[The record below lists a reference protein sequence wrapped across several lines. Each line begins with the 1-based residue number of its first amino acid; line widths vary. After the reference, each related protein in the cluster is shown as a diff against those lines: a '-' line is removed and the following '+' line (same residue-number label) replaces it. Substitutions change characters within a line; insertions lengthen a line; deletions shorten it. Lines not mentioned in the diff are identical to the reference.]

1 MNYNKNKSY
10 LDLVNDD
17 FLNNKGLGI
26 DLDEILKIQFPYI
39 TNKQISVLKNLNIN
53 PFLFKHYQKD
63 EYLLKLVFD
72 FYLDDVIDTCNL
84 FPLVE
89 DKTKKKNFEE
99 QDFKSFKEYYEKLG
113 DNNISKNTKKYIND
127 LKDFLNIYKN
137 DNLIFFEVGHVWYK
151 YGRNNYINVYLDPM
165 GRFVSNVV
173 IECLMKRK
181 IKKDYEST
189 IVYPINTK
197 PPIITTI
204 PIENINENF
213 IEEINNN
220 TNYNFSNKNYNDP
233 KIRRG
238 GKPERINSVQ
248 WKIRK
253 GEKDIIMEYK
263 YDTLLDLYYYKSY
276 EEDLKI
282 EIKNDLEKKKY
293 KRNFVK
299 IYFNKSKN
307 IYPLMNIGPEI

>member
-1 MNYNKNKSY
+1 MNYKIDKNY
-10 LDLVNDD
+10 LDLVDSN
-17 FLNNKGLGI
+17 FLENNEGI
-26 DLDEILKIQFPYI
+26 NLNSILQIQFPYI
-39 TNKQISVLKNLNIN
+39 TDRQISVLKNLNIN

-63 EYLLKLVFD
+63 EYLLKLVHD
-72 FYLDDVIDTCNL
+72 FYLKDVIDTCDLSNTNKKQKIEE
-84 FPLVE
+84 E
-89 DKTKKKNFEE
+89 DFKKFKKNYEE
-99 QDFKSFKEYYEKLG
+99 LLVN
-113 DNNISKNTKKYIND
+113 DNIKVYINN

-181 IKKDYEST
+181 REKDYALT
-189 IVYPINTK
+189 KVYPINTK
-197 PPIITTI
+197 PPNKSND

-213 IEEINNN
+213 EEQTNNN

-233 KIRRG
+233 NIRRG
-238 GKPERINSVQ
+238 GKPERINSVK
-248 WKIRK
+248 WNIRK
-253 GEKDIIMEYK
+253 GSQKIMMEYK

-276 EEDLKI
+276 EEDLN
-282 EIKNDLEKKKY
+282 IKLSDDKSYN
-293 KRNFVK
+293 RSFVK

-307 IYPLMNIGPEI
+307 IYPLMNIGPEK